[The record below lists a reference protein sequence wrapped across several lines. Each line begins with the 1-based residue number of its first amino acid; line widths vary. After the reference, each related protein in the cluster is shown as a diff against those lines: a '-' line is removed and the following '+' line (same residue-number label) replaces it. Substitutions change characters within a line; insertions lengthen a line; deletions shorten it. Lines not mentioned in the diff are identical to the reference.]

1 MNASKKD
8 ILTAFNNQYIEFLN
22 DLERIFPNED
32 DIKNLK
38 TTIVLVRKTNP
49 KKLVDLWKMYIN
61 DKYLHEINKK
71 NFDFFL
77 HKDYLNDLTY
87 IESTNEVL
95 NSINKFKKYSSELKK
110 ENLDKTMQY
119 LYNLSQLCNLYYS

>member
-38 TTIVLVRKTNP
+38 TTIVLVRKANP

-77 HKDYLNDLTY
+77 HKDYVNDLTY

>member
-77 HKDYLNDLTY
+77 HKDYVNDLTY